1 MRNGFRVIDTDTH
14 VGPTADTLYDYASK
28 AFQSRRNEM
37 LKYEVSVRDGIGLSI
52 GPYPYKRQMG
62 QRTKE
67 ELAVVGGTPTLKG
80 QVGTLLIEP
89 PETGVQVRNSIG
101 RLRDMDREGRDIDL
115 VIPGTFSTAITAI
128 EPDLALEL
136 YAAYNRYIVDYCS
149 ADPSRLKATLLA
161 PAHNPGF
168 AASEIAKYASEKC
181 IGAVAVPLPEGL
193 PVDDPDLHVI
203 WRAMGD
209 ADLPLLHHSFFYEPP
224 YFPGYRDV
232 WGHIAVARASAHVWG
247 AQRLLSYLLLSGL
260 FDQFPVLRVGF
271 SECSSGWLPS
281 WLNRLQSQSAYLAG
295 TLPTIKHTPL
305 EYAQNGRVFC
315 GVELAEGEVITR
327 SVIEAMGDGSLMYS
341 SDYPHDQ
348 SKFPSSVDLVLGWDI
363 PESSKRAIM
372 SENAE
377 RYLRLI

>member
-1 MRNGFRVIDTDTH
+1 MEKLMRNGFRVIDTDTH

-62 QRTKE
+62 QRTNE

-149 ADPSRLKATLLA
+149 ADPSRLKGTLLA

-193 PVDDPDLHVI
+193 PVDD
-203 WRAMGD
+203 
-209 ADLPLLHHSFFYEPP
+209 
-224 YFPGYRDV
+224 
-232 WGHIAVARASAHVWG
+232 HVWG

-281 WLNRLQSQSAYLAG
+281 WLNRLQSQSVYLAG